1 MNRKLGDF
9 IYVPIIALFC
19 YIFLFM
25 TLAAARKD
33 RIINSFLLN
42 LVALI
47 FWTGG
52 SFLMRLQ
59 VWPSVKFW
67 FDISILGLLLL
78 GFALFNFAF
87 QFVGCKNK
95 LIQIFW
101 FVVTVVINV
110 INITTGVFLQSPEL
124 VTAPNEET
132 AFVYHTTWPVV
143 FFFIFCTAIIA
154 HMFLLLFRYFKD
166 HEVARRQFVP
176 VMVGIGFMF
185 LGHIAFIIPVFQ
197 GIPTD
202 IIAGVPFALCMF
214 YALYRRRLFRL
225 TLLASRGS
233 CYALSAGLSVI
244 VFINLLGPM
253 ASFIQKQLPML
264 GHYDTLII
272 ALSFTI
278 FTCLVYFC
286 MKKFI
291 DSVFVKEE
299 ILQAENLK
307 AFSPG
312 RLPQPADRGNSD
324 GTHRYYP
331 KNHRRGPCL
340 RQRSLPGPAV
350 LPDRAQHQPPRPP
363 VVRSRARQSRRP
375 LAPGTRRMPPHERI
389 PTDDRL

>member
-1 MNRKLGDF
+1 MGDF

-47 FWTGG
+47 LWTGG

-67 FDISILGLLLL
+67 FDVSILGLLLL

-87 QFVGCKNK
+87 QFVGSKNK

-110 INITTGVFLQSPEL
+110 VNITTGVFLQSPEL

-132 AFVYHTTWPVV
+132 AFLYHTTWPVV

-166 HEVARRQFVP
+166 HEVARRQFAP

-185 LGHIAFIIPVFQ
+185 LGHIAFVIPVFK

-214 YALYRRRLFRL
+214 YALSPPAAAATRCRLACRSSSSSTCWGPWPPL
-225 TLLASRGS
+225 SRNICRCWAITIPSSSLCLLR
-233 CYALSAGLSVI
+233 
-244 VFINLLGPM
+244 
-253 ASFIQKQLPML
+253 
-264 GHYDTLII
+264 
-272 ALSFTI
+272 
-278 FTCLVYFC
+278 
-286 MKKFI
+286 
-291 DSVFVKEE
+291 
-299 ILQAENLK
+299 
-307 AFSPG
+307 FSPVSSIS
-312 RLPQPADRGNSD
+312 A
-324 GTHRYYP
+324 
-331 KNHRRGPCL
+331 
-340 RQRSLPGPAV
+340 
-350 LPDRAQHQPPRPP
+350 
-363 VVRSRARQSRRP
+363 
-375 LAPGTRRMPPHERI
+375 
-389 PTDDRL
+389 